1 MHLGPTQ
8 VHSRCT
14 EVHWHLTECIGAQP
28 ECRKMQPSAQ
38 VSKCCK
44 NCVVGARTLFA
55 HSRLLVTCKGPS
67 AANEACEKAQH
78 KKRLC
83 GPSKR
88 KRRSSEKNVT
98 CLLHSRLL
106 ITCKG
111 SSAVNEGLRIAQ
123 HKNDFVEPARGKGGA
138 MKMNVSK
145 QGGIPGAAIRRS
157 RSTEPESRLGAR
169 A

>member
-1 MHLGPTQ
+1 MHLGSTQ
-8 VHSRCT
+8 VHSRCS

-67 AANEACEKAQH
+67 AANEGCEKAQH

-88 KRRSSEKNVT
+88 KMRSSENNVT

-111 SSAVNEGLRIAQ
+111 SSAVNEGLRKAQ
-123 HKNDFVEPARGKGGA
+123 HKKRLCGT
-138 MKMNVSK
+138 SK
-145 QGGIPGAAIRRS
+145 RKRRS
-157 RSTEPESRLGAR
+157 NENECEQAGRHTRRGHPQVEVHGT
-169 A
+169 